1 MGNLKDKRA
10 IIPLLE
16 TISDKSFVVRVH
28 AVWALGNIGIDHITR
43 MQLNAALD
51 SEENPEVINELQ
63 NVLNKSS

>member
-1 MGNLKDKRA
+1 M
-10 IIPLLE
+10 LE